1 MILKLETYVEV
12 QTKEPVVVKQVL
24 TEKLISAISELTKC
38 NSHDGSMIMK
48 VIPPDTDNNP
58 RLKRELISTEQFLTL
73 LTTRFQGRILTM
85 DEVVE
90 RMRTN

>member
-1 MILKLETYVEV
+1 MILKLEVYVEA

-24 TEKLISAISELTKC
+24 TEKLISAITELTKS

-48 VIPPDTDNNP
+48 VIPPETGNNP
-58 RLKRELISTEQFLTL
+58 DLKRELISTEQFLTL
-73 LTTRFQGRILTM
+73 LTNRFQGRVLTM